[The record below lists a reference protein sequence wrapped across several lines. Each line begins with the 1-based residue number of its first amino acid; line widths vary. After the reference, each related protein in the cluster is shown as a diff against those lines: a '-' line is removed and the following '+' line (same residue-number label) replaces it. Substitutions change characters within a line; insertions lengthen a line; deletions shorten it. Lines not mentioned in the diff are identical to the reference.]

1 MHSLYT
7 YCNGSPILINPHAAM
22 KICSAKIVILE
33 NIAKNCWN
41 ICDVFLVNLQSGDFQ
56 LYWERTPSQLFF
68 NNFAQI
74 LIIRGAVE
82 DILIVYCTNLKLFG
96 GEEGGCWGDE
106 CFVFHKVDF
115 MGREKA
121 LSTLSKCKPWF
132 SLL

>member
-7 YCNGSPILINPHAAM
+7 YCNGSPILINPHAVM
-22 KICSAKIVILE
+22 KICSAKIGILE

-68 NNFAQI
+68 NNFTQI

-82 DILIVYCTNLKLFG
+82 YILIVYCTNLKLFLGRG
-96 GEEGGCWGDE
+96 GGGGGGGGGWGWWM
-106 CFVFHKVDF
+106 FYLFF
-115 MGREKA
+115 
-121 LSTLSKCKPWF
+121 TKCILWGERR
-132 SLL
+132 L

>member
-7 YCNGSPILINPHAAM
+7 YCNVSPILINPHAVM
-22 KICSAKIVILE
+22 KICSAKIGILE

-82 DILIVYCTNLKLFG
+82 DILIVYCTNLKLFW

-106 CFVFHKVDF
+106 CFICFSQSGF
-115 MGREKA
+115 YGEREG
-121 LSTLSKCKPWF
+121 SKHTIQM
-132 SLL
+132 